1 MVKVSYLIHLSI
13 WSSIP
18 LSVCP
23 FTHLYIYRF
32 PCCGKVYPCDVCHDT
47 AEDHPM
53 ERANRMI
60 CGYCSREQVSSCFV
74 CLSVCLLSVCLSV
87 YYLSVCL
94 SVQTYNGTKPCTLC
108 GSNLAHIHVTPHWEG
123 GQGCRNKTNMSRCII
138 AFIEPLT
145 CDISVRFRNDRQKY
159 KNSTNKTLCM
169 KNQRVGAKG
178 KANQAK
184 K

>member
-74 CLSVCLLSVCLSV
+74 CLSVCLLSVCLSIIC
-87 YYLSVCL
+87 LSVCL
-94 SVQTYNGTKPCTLC
+94 SVCLLSVC
-108 GSNLAHIHVTPHWEG
+108 LSVCLLSA
-123 GQGCRNKTNMSRCII
+123 CLSRLIMEQSLVHYVAPI
-138 AFIEPLT
+138 LL
-145 CDISVRFRNDRQKY
+145 IS
-159 KNSTNKTLCM
+159 M
-169 KNQRVGAKG
+169 
-178 KANQAK
+178 
-184 K
+184 